1 MSYAADL
8 HVHSSYAFS
17 TSRDLNFD
25 TLARWA
31 RIKGIDL
38 LASADF
44 THPVWFRETAGKLR
58 DTGDG
63 LYEYGGVRFVLGT
76 EVSCIARQGGR
87 HRRVHLLLFAPSL
100 DTVER
105 INDALASGG
114 KLDSDGRPTLHMR
127 PRDLVA
133 TLMDLDPRCLVI
145 PAHAWT
151 PWFGVYGSKSGFDSL
166 EECFGDTAG
175 RIRAIETGLSSD
187 PAMNWR
193 IPELDDR
200 SIVSFSDAHS
210 ARRLGRE
217 LTVFHGEPSYAGLV
231 DALDNQGIEYTIEFF
246 PEEGK
251 YHHSGHRR
259 CDVRRSPDEVAELG
273 EACPVCGRRL
283 TLGVMQRMEELARRD
298 VAVRRDDDG
307 FVRTPVGRPP
317 FRSMV
322 SLAQILSEALGRG
335 IQTKTVGSAYV
346 KVIEAA
352 GSELAALVSAPL
364 ADVERV
370 AGERVAEGVGRVR
383 RGEVAIEPAF
393 DGLYGKV
400 TVWPEPE
407 L

>member
-105 INDALASGG
+105 INDALASRG
-114 KLDSDGRPTLHMR
+114 KLESDGRPTLHMR

-193 IPELDDR
+193 VPELDDR

-283 TLGVMQRMEELARRD
+283 TLGVMQRMEDLARRD
-298 VAVRRDDDG
+298 VAVRRGDDG
-307 FVRTPVGRPP
+307 LVRSPAERPP

-335 IQTKTVGSAYV
+335 IQTKTVGAAYV

-383 RGEVAIEPAF
+383 RGEVAIEPGF

>member
-1 MSYAADL
+1 MPYAADL

-105 INDALASGG
+105 INDALASRG
-114 KLDSDGRPTLHMR
+114 KLESDGRPTLHMR

-193 IPELDDR
+193 VPELDDR

-259 CDVRRSPDEVAELG
+259 CAVRRSPDEVAELG

-283 TLGVMQRMEELARRD
+283 TLGVMQRMEDLALRD
-298 VAVRRDDDG
+298 VAVRRGDDG
-307 FVRTPVGRPP
+307 LVRSPAERPP

-335 IQTKTVGSAYV
+335 IQTKTVGAAYV

-383 RGEVAIEPAF
+383 RGEVAIEPGF

-400 TVWPEPE
+400 TVWPAPE

>member
-1 MSYAADL
+1 MPYAADL

-105 INDALASGG
+105 INDALASRG
-114 KLDSDGRPTLHMR
+114 KLESDGRPTLHMR

-193 IPELDDR
+193 VPELDDR

-283 TLGVMQRMEELARRD
+283 TLGVMQRMEDLARRD
-298 VAVRRDDDG
+298 VAVRRGDDG
-307 FVRTPVGRPP
+307 LVRSPAERPP

-335 IQTKTVGSAYV
+335 IQTKTVGAAYV

-370 AGERVAEGVGRVR
+370 AGERIAEGVGRVR
-383 RGEVAIEPAF
+383 RGEVAIEPGF

-400 TVWPEPE
+400 TVWPAPE

>member
-1 MSYAADL
+1 MPYAADL

-31 RIKGIDL
+31 RIKGVDL

-44 THPVWFRETAGKLR
+44 THPDWFRETAGKLR

-105 INDALASGG
+105 INDALASRG
-114 KLDSDGRPTLHMR
+114 KLESDGRPTLHMR

-193 IPELDDR
+193 VPELDDR

-283 TLGVMQRMEELARRD
+283 TLGVMQRMEDLARRD
-298 VAVRRDDDG
+298 VAVRRGDAG
-307 FVRTPVGRPP
+307 LVRSPAERPP

-335 IQTKTVGSAYV
+335 IQTKTVGAAYV

-383 RGEVAIEPAF
+383 RGEVAIEPGF

>member
-87 HRRVHLLLFAPSL
+87 HRRVHLLLLAPSL

-105 INDALASGG
+105 INDALASRG
-114 KLDSDGRPTLHMR
+114 KLESDGRPTLHMR

-259 CDVRRSPDEVAELG
+259 CGVRRSPDEVAELG

-370 AGERVAEGVGRVR
+370 AGERVAEAVGRVR
-383 RGEVAIEPAF
+383 RGEVAIEPGF

>member
-1 MSYAADL
+1 MPYAADL

-105 INDALASGG
+105 INDTLASRG
-114 KLDSDGRPTLHMR
+114 KLGSDGRPTLHMR

-193 IPELDDR
+193 VPELDDR

-231 DALDNQGIEYTIEFF
+231 DALDNQGIEHTIEFF

-283 TLGVMQRMEELARRD
+283 TLGVMQRMEDLARRD
-298 VAVRRDDDG
+298 VAVQRGDDG
-307 FVRTPVGRPP
+307 LVRSPAERPP

-335 IQTKTVGSAYV
+335 IQTKTVGAAYV

-383 RGEVAIEPAF
+383 RGEVAIEPGF

-400 TVWPEPE
+400 TVWPAPE

>member
-259 CDVRRSPDEVAELG
+259 CGVRRSPDEVAELG

-383 RGEVAIEPAF
+383 RGEVAIEPGF

>member
-1 MSYAADL
+1 MPYAADL

-105 INDALASGG
+105 INDALASRG
-114 KLDSDGRPTLHMR
+114 KLESDGRPTLHMR

-193 IPELDDR
+193 VPELDDR

-217 LTVFHGEPSYAGLV
+217 LTVFQGEPSYAGLV

-283 TLGVMQRMEELARRD
+283 TLGVMQRMEDLARRD
-298 VAVRRDDDG
+298 VAVRRGDDG
-307 FVRTPVGRPP
+307 LVRSPAERPP

-335 IQTKTVGSAYV
+335 IQTKTVGAAYV

-383 RGEVAIEPAF
+383 RGEVAIEPGF

-400 TVWPEPE
+400 TVWPAPE

>member
-87 HRRVHLLLFAPSL
+87 HRRVHLLLLAPSL

-105 INDALASGG
+105 INDALASRG
-114 KLDSDGRPTLHMR
+114 KLESDGRPTLHMR

-259 CDVRRSPDEVAELG
+259 CGVRRSPDEVAELG

-383 RGEVAIEPAF
+383 RGEVAIEPGF

>member
-1 MSYAADL
+1 MPYAADL

-105 INDALASGG
+105 INDALASRG
-114 KLDSDGRPTLHMR
+114 KLESDGRPTLHMR

-166 EECFGDTAG
+166 EECFGDTVG

-193 IPELDDR
+193 VPELDDR

-283 TLGVMQRMEELARRD
+283 TLGVMQRMEDLALRD
-298 VAVRRDDDG
+298 VAVRRGDDG
-307 FVRTPVGRPP
+307 LVRSPAARPP

-335 IQTKTVGSAYV
+335 IQTKTVGAAYV

-383 RGEVAIEPAF
+383 RGKVAIEPGF

-400 TVWPEPE
+400 TVWPAPE

>member
-105 INDALASGG
+105 INDALASRG
-114 KLDSDGRPTLHMR
+114 KLESDGRPTLHMR

-193 IPELDDR
+193 VPELDDR

-283 TLGVMQRMEELARRD
+283 TLGVMHRMEDLARRD
-298 VAVRRDDDG
+298 VAVRRGDDG
-307 FVRTPVGRPP
+307 LVRSPAERPP
-317 FRSMV
+317 FRSMM

-335 IQTKTVGSAYV
+335 IQTKTVGAAYV

-383 RGEVAIEPAF
+383 RGEVAIEPGF

-400 TVWPEPE
+400 TVWPAPE

>member
-1 MSYAADL
+1 MPYAADL

-31 RIKGIDL
+31 RIKGVDL

-44 THPVWFRETAGKLR
+44 THPVWFREIAGKLR

-105 INDALASGG
+105 INDALASRG
-114 KLDSDGRPTLHMR
+114 KLESDGRPTLHMR

-166 EECFGDTAG
+166 EECFGDTTG

-193 IPELDDR
+193 VPELDDR

-283 TLGVMQRMEELARRD
+283 TLGVMQRMEDLARRD
-298 VAVRRDDDG
+298 VAVRRGDDG
-307 FVRTPVGRPP
+307 LVRSPAERPP

-335 IQTKTVGSAYV
+335 IQTKTVGAAYV

-364 ADVERV
+364 ADVEGV

-383 RGEVAIEPAF
+383 RGEVAIEPGF

>member
-1 MSYAADL
+1 MPYAADL

-105 INDALASGG
+105 INDALASRG
-114 KLDSDGRPTLHMR
+114 KLESDGRPTLHMR

-193 IPELDDR
+193 VPELDDR

-217 LTVFHGEPSYAGLV
+217 LTVFQGEPSYAGLV

-298 VAVRRDDDG
+298 VAVRRGDDG
-307 FVRTPVGRPP
+307 LVRSPAERPP

-335 IQTKTVGSAYV
+335 IQTKTVGAAYV

-370 AGERVAEGVGRVR
+370 AGERIAEGVGRVR
-383 RGEVAIEPAF
+383 RGEVAIEPGF

-400 TVWPEPE
+400 TVWPAPE

>member
-87 HRRVHLLLFAPSL
+87 HRRVHLLMFAPSL

-105 INDALASGG
+105 INDALASRG
-114 KLDSDGRPTLHMR
+114 KLESDGRPTLHMR

-193 IPELDDR
+193 VPELDDR

-298 VAVRRDDDG
+298 VAVRRGDDG
-307 FVRTPVGRPP
+307 LVRSPAERPP

-335 IQTKTVGSAYV
+335 IQTKTVGAAYV

-383 RGEVAIEPAF
+383 RGEVAIEPGF

>member
-151 PWFGVYGSKSGFDSL
+151 PWFGIYGSKSGFDSL

-383 RGEVAIEPAF
+383 RGEVAIEPGF

>member
-1 MSYAADL
+1 
-8 HVHSSYAFS
+8 
-17 TSRDLNFD
+17 
-25 TLARWA
+25 
-31 RIKGIDL
+31 
-38 LASADF
+38 
-44 THPVWFRETAGKLR
+44 
-58 DTGDG
+58 
-63 LYEYGGVRFVLGT
+63 
-76 EVSCIARQGGR
+76 
-87 HRRVHLLLFAPSL
+87 
-100 DTVER
+100 
-105 INDALASGG
+105 
-114 KLDSDGRPTLHMR
+114 
-127 PRDLVA
+127 
-133 TLMDLDPRCLVI
+133 
-145 PAHAWT
+145 
-151 PWFGVYGSKSGFDSL
+151 
-166 EECFGDTAG
+166 
-175 RIRAIETGLSSD
+175 
-187 PAMNWR
+187 MNWR

-259 CDVRRSPDEVAELG
+259 CGVRRSPDEVAELG

-383 RGEVAIEPAF
+383 RGEVAIEPGS